1 MHSSNI
7 DEQLGRVAVDRESA
21 VQRLR
26 KLVRLR
32 EECADEV
39 AEVELDGD
47 SGQNDRIDEGEH
59 RGSTTKVEKI
69 SFSENILLIKS
80 KYDQTNHPERAEI
93 CWRFCISAFPLVAA
107 IVHDQEGHSRQ
118 YCTDHN

>member
-26 KLVRLR
+26 KFVRLR
-32 EECADEV
+32 AECADEV
-39 AEVELDGD
+39 AEVGLDGD

-59 RGSTTKVEKI
+59 RASTTKAEKI
-69 SFSENILLIKS
+69 SFSEYILLIKS
-80 KYDQTNHPERAEI
+80 KYDQTNYPERAEI
-93 CWRFCISAFPLVAA
+93 CWRFCISTFPLVAA
-107 IVHDQEGHSRQ
+107 IVHDQGGHSRQ
-118 YCTDHN
+118 YCTDHT